1 MIYTKKQRALMA
13 KWQTN
18 SLKRFNIL
26 EGSVS
31 SGKTW
36 ISLVLWAFWVKT
48 MPQDALYMMCA
59 KSLTTLKRNCLMLLQ
74 ELIGE
79 SNFSFSTNTKE
90 GQLFGRKILLEGAND
105 IRSESKIR
113 GLTLQGAYCDELTQ
127 FPQDFFVMLTSRL
140 RLPGAKLFGTTNPDA
155 PSHWL
160 KVNYIDRQEELD
172 LLDVKFTLD
181 DNTTLP
187 DDYVR
192 NIKKEYTGV
201 FYERFILGL
210 WTLAEGIIY
219 PMYKDAIVDI
229 LPHDEKGKTRPIQ
242 EFMVSI
248 DYGTMNAFAAL
259 LWAHV
264 DDVWYVV
271 KEYYYSGR
279 SKGLTKT
286 DQEYADDLKEWI
298 KEAWEIQGSNPVVTT
313 LGGSQVRKI
322 KTIIDPSAAS
332 FIALLGKSE
341 WARVLPADNDVING
355 IMETARALQSGKV
368 RILSRCRNLINEL
381 GGYVWDDKCIDDR
394 PKKEN
399 DHACD
404 ALRYFVKST
413 KIAVARREK

>member
-1 MIYTKKQRALMA
+1 M
-13 KWQTN
+13 
-18 SLKRFNIL
+18 
-26 EGSVS
+26 
-31 SGKTW
+31 
-36 ISLVLWAFWVKT
+36 
-48 MPQDALYMMCA
+48 
-59 KSLTTLKRNCLMLLQ
+59 
-74 ELIGE
+74 
-79 SNFSFSTNTKE
+79 
-90 GQLFGRKILLEGAND
+90 EGAND

-127 FPQDFFVMLTSRL
+127 FPQDFFTMLLSRL
-140 RLPGAKLFGTTNPDA
+140 RMPGAKLFGTTNPDA

-160 KVNYIDRQEELD
+160 KVNYIDRAAELN
-172 LLDVKFTLD
+172 LLDIKFLLD

-187 DDYVR
+187 QEYVDA
-192 NIKKEYTGV
+192 IKKEYTGV
-201 FYERFILGL
+201 FFERFILGL

-219 PMYKDAIVDI
+219 PMYKDAIVDV
-229 LPHDEKGKTRPIQ
+229 LPMDNNGNMRPIQ

-259 LWAHV
+259 LWAKI
-264 DDVWYVV
+264 DTTWYCL

-286 DQEYADDLKEWI
+286 DQEYSDDLKVWI
-298 KEAWEIQGSNPVVTT
+298 QDAWDIQARTPVKSV
-313 LGGSQVRKI
+313 LGGGMVQRKI

-332 FIALLGKSE
+332 FIALLGKTE

-368 RILSRCRNLINEL
+368 KIHALCKNFINEL
-381 GGYVWDDKCIDDR
+381 GGYVWDEKCIDDR

-404 ALRYFVKST
+404 ALRYFVKT
-413 KIAVARREK
+413 TCIAVAKREGR

>member
-1 MIYTKKQRALMA
+1 M
-13 KWQTN
+13 WQAHK
-18 SLKRFNIL
+18 LKRINLL

-48 MPQDALYMMCA
+48 MPLDGLYMMCA
-59 KSLTTLKRNCLMLLQ
+59 KSLTTLKRNCLLLLQ

-79 SNFSFSTNTKE
+79 TNFSFSISTKE
-90 GQLFGRKILLEGAND
+90 GQLFGRKVLLEGAND

-127 FPQDFFVMLTSRL
+127 FPEDFFAMLLSRL
-140 RLPGAKLFGTTNPDA
+140 RMPGAKLFGTTNPDA

-160 KVNYIDRQEELD
+160 KVKYIDRQNDLD
-172 LLDVKFTLD
+172 LLDVKFLLD

-187 DDYVR
+187 ADYVE
-192 NIKKEYTGV
+192 NIKKEYIGV

-219 PMYKDAIVDI
+219 PMYKDAVINDLPCDDKGQI
-229 LPHDEKGKTRPIQ
+229 LPVQ
-242 EFMVSI
+242 EYMVSI

-259 LWAHV
+259 LWAKRG
-264 DDVWYVV
+264 DTWIAE

-286 DQEYADDLKEWI
+286 DQEYADDLKVWI
-298 KEAWEIQGSNPVVTT
+298 ADAWETQKANPVHSA
-313 LGGSQVRKI
+313 LGGGTIQRKI

-332 FIALLGKSE
+332 FIALLGKQE
-341 WARVLPADNDVING
+341 WPRVLPADNDVING
-355 IMETARALQSGKV
+355 IMETARAMQSGKIK
-368 RILSRCRNLINEL
+368 ILSTLKAWQGEA
-381 GGYVWDDKCIDDR
+381 GGYVWDEKSVEDK

-399 DHACD
+399 DHLMD
-404 ALRYFVKST
+404 SMRYFVKT
-413 KIAVARREK
+413 THIAAPKRER